1 MNYILANSL
10 DFVTLKVLER
20 NFVFIVYE
28 VLTLVVVS
36 YVNLYN
42 FQGNL

>member
-1 MNYILANSL
+1 MSYILANSL

-28 VLTLVVVS
+28 VLTLVVIS

>member
-1 MNYILANSL
+1 MSYILANSL

-42 FQGNL
+42 F

>member
-1 MNYILANSL
+1 MSYILANSL

>member
-1 MNYILANSL
+1 MSYILANSL
-10 DFVTLKVLER
+10 DLVTLKVLER

-28 VLTLVVVS
+28 VLTLVVIS

>member
-1 MNYILANSL
+1 MSYILANSI
-10 DFVTLKVLER
+10 DFVPLNVLEW

-28 VLTLVVVS
+28 VLTLVVIS

>member
-1 MNYILANSL
+1 MSYILANSL

-20 NFVFIVYE
+20 NFVFSVYE
-28 VLTLVVVS
+28 VLTLVVIS

>member
-1 MNYILANSL
+1 MSYILANSL
-10 DFVTLKVLER
+10 DLVTLKVLER

-42 FQGNL
+42 F